1 MKRILFLLLF
11 LLSVSAILRAED
23 DFVLLQKQFQEVS
36 DEWNR
41 FISPERRALLQ
52 NSSDS
57 KARKL
62 LKFRYEYIER
72 FVETSRKVQKELKG
86 LKAAD
91 ELSLVRHSEH
101 LRGILQLCVGGVE
114 NEMTTATQN
123 RKELLDQAFQL
134 VKTDLDFLKEI
145 GFSCKDGVPAVSAE
159 AQAWPE
165 LYRYKRQL
173 QMLKIYLNGNPKS
186 IQMGLTAQKK
196 EFLREFSSI
205 SDAAEQL
212 GNKAARTFPELSDSA
227 VLLSVTTRK
236 LMEEA
241 RLSASSSRLKNPSPS
256 LPATD
261 SRATSER
268 LQQIGSLL
276 RTIESRIRADLRS
289 AEKSQAESPAGS
301 KDGSVRSQ
309 PDPDL
314 GKKPSEPPAKKE
326 KRIPIE
332 RRSEEEL
339 NGELA
344 RLRQQILPDAN
355 RDSLSQDELK
365 QCLDLLSEREQKQY
379 ETIRLRQIR
388 NGIDEREAPLEA
400 MKELKE
406 ILSAPGA
413 VLPAKQEKVR
423 ILKKVLPE
431 TAE

>member
-1 MKRILFLLLF
+1 M
-11 LLSVSAILRAED
+11 
-23 DFVLLQKQFQEVS
+23 
-36 DEWNR
+36 
-41 FISPERRALLQ
+41 
-52 NSSDS
+52 
-57 KARKL
+57 
-62 LKFRYEYIER
+62 
-72 FVETSRKVQKELKG
+72 
-86 LKAAD
+86 
-91 ELSLVRHSEH
+91 
-101 LRGILQLCVGGVE
+101 
-114 NEMTTATQN
+114 
-123 RKELLDQAFQL
+123 
-134 VKTDLDFLKEI
+134 DFLKGI

-241 RLSASSSRLKNPSPS
+241 RLSASSSRLKNPSSS

-276 RTIESRIRADLRS
+276 RTIESRIRADMRARENAS
-289 AEKSQAESPAGS
+289 AESSEAKKEEP
-301 KDGSVRSQ
+301 VRSQ
-309 PDPDL
+309 PAPDL

-355 RDSLSQDELK
+355 RNSLSQDELK